1 MRDLS
6 QPTVPCRAFYDQ
18 LAAETEKRRQANPAA
33 TALDPQSGA
42 SPQLREELKAHIEAL
57 APQIVALSQDI
68 HAHPE
73 VGYHEFYAADAVAKL
88 LQAHGIEVERASFG
102 METSL
107 RAQIGACVSTPG
119 VGPCASTPDASPS
132 AGATSSAEVTF
143 SADNVGAALEGTAP
157 DASAVVAA
165 DAGHGE
171 KQPTIAILCEY
182 DALPGVGHGCG
193 HNVMCANSV
202 GAFLALAELE
212 KSHPGALGG
221 RVILQTTPAEECDTA
236 KEILAQRG
244 MLEGVDAA
252 IQTHSY
258 AYDLVDQAWLGVR
271 RMRVVFHGVS
281 AHAASAPFMGRNALD
296 AVTVAQVGMGLLRQH
311 MLPSDRMHAV
321 VTDGGL
327 VPNVV
332 PERAEMSVIV
342 RSLDAAT
349 LRDLV
354 ARVEDV
360 FRGAALAT
368 GCGVEIL
375 TGETTNEMPVRANGP
390 LSQAW
395 VRAQNTVGRTVLPR
409 GVITEVIAAGT
420 DFGNVSQ
427 RVPGIHPLIKIAPE
441 GTALHTHE
449 FATAAGSPLGDRAAV
464 DGAWGLASVAL
475 DYLSDPQLRQAV
487 RADFEASGGV
497 VDVASFWD

>member
-6 QPTVPCRAFYDQ
+6 QPTVPSRAFYDQ
-18 LAAETEKRRQANPAA
+18 LAVETEKRRQANPTA
-33 TALDPQSGA
+33 TALDPHGGA
-42 SPQLREELKAHIEAL
+42 STQLREELKAHIEAL

-73 VGYHEFYAADAVAKL
+73 VGYQEFYAADAVAKL
-88 LQAHGIEVERASFG
+88 LQAHSIEVERASFG

-107 RAQIGACVSTPG
+107 RAQIGGEA
-119 VGPCASTPDASPS
+119 ASPS
-132 AGATSSAEVTF
+132 AAAAGA
-143 SADNVGAALEGTAP
+143 NP
-157 DASAVVAA
+157 DAPAPAAGAVVAA
-165 DAGHGE
+165 DADRSE

-221 RVILQTTPAEECDTA
+221 QVILQTTPAEECDTA

-244 MLEGVDAA
+244 RLEGVDAA

-296 AVTVAQVGMGLLRQH
+296 AVTLAQVGMGLLRQH

-342 RSLDAAT
+342 RSLDSAT

-368 GCGVEIL
+368 GCGMEIL
-375 TGETTNEMPVRANGP
+375 TGETTNEMPVRANAP

-395 VRAQNTVGRTVLPR
+395 VRAQNAAGRTVLPR

-449 FATAAGSPLGDRAAV
+449 FATAAGSPQGDRAAV

>member
-6 QPTVPCRAFYDQ
+6 QPTVPSRAFYDQ
-18 LAAETEKRRQANPAA
+18 LAVETEKRRQANPTA
-33 TALDPQSGA
+33 TALDSHSGA
-42 SPQLREELKAHIEAL
+42 SQQLREELKAHIEAL

-73 VGYHEFYAADAVAKL
+73 VGYQEFYAADAVAKL

-107 RAQIGACVSTPG
+107 RAQIGGEAASSST
-119 VGPCASTPDASPS
+119 AA
-132 AGATSSAEVTF
+132 AG
-143 SADNVGAALEGTAP
+143 AP
-157 DASAVVAA
+157 DAGDNPDAPAPAAGAVVAA
-165 DAGHGE
+165 DGDRSE

-342 RSLDAAT
+342 RSLDSAT

-368 GCGVEIL
+368 GCGMEIL

-395 VRAQNTVGRTVLPR
+395 VRAQNAAGRTVLPR

>member
-6 QPTVPCRAFYDQ
+6 QPTVPSRAFYDQ
-18 LAAETEKRRQANPAA
+18 LAVETEKRRQANPTA
-33 TALDPQSGA
+33 TALDPHCGA
-42 SPQLREELKAHIEAL
+42 SQQLREELKAHIEAL

-73 VGYHEFYAADAVAKL
+73 VGYQEFYAADAVAKL
-88 LQAHGIEVERASFG
+88 LQAHSIEVERASFG

-107 RAQIGACVSTPG
+107 RAQIGGA
-119 VGPCASTPDASPS
+119 AASPS
-132 AGATSSAEVTF
+132 S
-143 SADNVGAALEGTAP
+143 
-157 DASAVVAA
+157 DAIAAA
-165 DAGHGE
+165 DAERSE

-296 AVTVAQVGMGLLRQH
+296 AVTLAQVGMGLLRQH

-342 RSLDAAT
+342 RSLDPAT

-395 VRAQNTVGRTVLPR
+395 VRAQNAAGRTVLPR

-475 DYLSDPQLRQAV
+475 EYLSDPQLRQAV
-487 RADFEASGGV
+487 RAAFEASGGV

>member
-6 QPTVPCRAFYDQ
+6 QPTVPSRAFYDQ
-18 LAAETEKRRQANPAA
+18 LAVETEKRRQANPTA
-33 TALDPQSGA
+33 TALDPHGGA
-42 SPQLREELKAHIEAL
+42 STQLREELKAHIEAL

-73 VGYHEFYAADAVAKL
+73 VGYQEFYAADAVAKL

-107 RAQIGACVSTPG
+107 RAQIGGEAATPSTDTAG
-119 VGPCASTPDASPS
+119 ANPDAPAPT
-132 AGATSSAEVTF
+132 AG
-143 SADNVGAALEGTAP
+143 
-157 DASAVVAA
+157 AVVAA
-165 DAGHGE
+165 DADRSE

-296 AVTVAQVGMGLLRQH
+296 AVTLAQVGMGLLRQH

-342 RSLDAAT
+342 RSLDSAT

-395 VRAQNTVGRTVLPR
+395 VRAQNAAGRTVLPR

-449 FATAAGSPLGDRAAV
+449 FATAAGSPQGDRAAV

>member
-6 QPTVPCRAFYDQ
+6 QPTVPSRAFYDQ
-18 LAAETEKRRQANPAA
+18 LAVETEKRRQANPTA
-33 TALDPQSGA
+33 TALDSHSGA
-42 SPQLREELKAHIEAL
+42 SQQLREELKAHIEAL
-57 APQIVALSQDI
+57 APQIVALSQHI

-73 VGYHEFYAADAVAKL
+73 VGYQEFYAADAVAKL

-107 RAQIGACVSTPG
+107 RAQIGGEA
-119 VGPCASTPDASPS
+119 ASPS
-132 AGATSSAEVTF
+132 A
-143 SADNVGAALEGTAP
+143 AAAGAP
-157 DASAVVAA
+157 DAGANPDAPAPAADAVVAA
-165 DAGHGE
+165 DADRSE

-202 GAFLALAELE
+202 GALLALAELE

-221 RVILQTTPAEECDTA
+221 QVILQTTPAEECDTA

-296 AVTVAQVGMGLLRQH
+296 AVTLAQVGMGLLRQH

-342 RSLDAAT
+342 RSLDSAT

-368 GCGVEIL
+368 GCGMEIL

-395 VRAQNTVGRTVLPR
+395 VRAQNVAGRTVLPR

-449 FATAAGSPLGDRAAV
+449 FATAAGSPQGDRAAV

-475 DYLSDPQLRQAV
+475 DYLNDPQLRQAV

>member
-6 QPTVPCRAFYDQ
+6 QPTVPSRAFYDQ
-18 LAAETEKRRQANPAA
+18 LAVETEKRRQANPTA
-33 TALDPQSGA
+33 TALDPHGGA
-42 SPQLREELKAHIEAL
+42 STQLREELKAHIEAL

-73 VGYHEFYAADAVAKL
+73 VGYQEFYAADAVAKL

-107 RAQIGACVSTPG
+107 RAQIGGEA
-119 VGPCASTPDASPS
+119 ASPS
-132 AGATSSAEVTF
+132 APAP
-143 SADNVGAALEGTAP
+143 TAG
-157 DASAVVAA
+157 AVVAA
-165 DAGHGE
+165 DADRSE

-212 KSHPGALGG
+212 KHHPGALGG

-395 VRAQNTVGRTVLPR
+395 VRAQNTAGRTVLPR

-449 FATAAGSPLGDRAAV
+449 FATAAGSPQGDRAAV

>member
-1 MRDLS
+1 MCDLS
-6 QPTVPCRAFYDQ
+6 QPTVPSRAFYDQ
-18 LAAETEKRRQANPAA
+18 LAVETEKRRQANPTA
-33 TALDPQSGA
+33 TALDSHSGA
-42 SPQLREELKAHIEAL
+42 SQQLREELKAHIEAL

-73 VGYHEFYAADAVAKL
+73 VGYQEFYAADAVAKL

-107 RAQIGACVSTPG
+107 RAQIGGEAASSST
-119 VGPCASTPDASPS
+119 AA
-132 AGATSSAEVTF
+132 AG
-143 SADNVGAALEGTAP
+143 AP
-157 DASAVVAA
+157 DAGDNPDAPAPAAGAVVAA
-165 DAGHGE
+165 DGDRSE

-342 RSLDAAT
+342 RSLDSAT

-368 GCGVEIL
+368 GCGMEIL

-395 VRAQNTVGRTVLPR
+395 VRAQNAAGRTVLPR

-449 FATAAGSPLGDRAAV
+449 FATAAGSPQGDRAAV

>member
-6 QPTVPCRAFYDQ
+6 QPTVPSRAFYDQ
-18 LAAETEKRRQANPAA
+18 LAVETEKRRQANPTA
-33 TALDPQSGA
+33 TALDPHGGA
-42 SPQLREELKAHIEAL
+42 SQQLREELKAHIEAL

-73 VGYHEFYAADAVAKL
+73 VGYQEFYAADAVAKL

-107 RAQIGACVSTPG
+107 RAQIGGEAASSST
-119 VGPCASTPDASPS
+119 AA
-132 AGATSSAEVTF
+132 AG
-143 SADNVGAALEGTAP
+143 AP
-157 DASAVVAA
+157 DAGDNPDAPAPAAGAVVAA
-165 DAGHGE
+165 DGDRSE

-221 RVILQTTPAEECDTA
+221 QVILQTTPAEECDTA

-395 VRAQNTVGRTVLPR
+395 VRAQNTAGRTVLPR

-497 VDVASFWD
+497 VDVASFWKK

>member
-6 QPTVPCRAFYDQ
+6 QPTVPSRAFYDQ
-18 LAAETEKRRQANPAA
+18 LAVETEKRRQANPTA
-33 TALDPQSGA
+33 TALDSHSGA
-42 SPQLREELKAHIEAL
+42 SQQLREELKAHIEAL

-73 VGYHEFYAADAVAKL
+73 VGYQEFYAADAVAKL

-107 RAQIGACVSTPG
+107 RAQIGGEAATPST
-119 VGPCASTPDASPS
+119 AA
-132 AGATSSAEVTF
+132 AGA
-143 SADNVGAALEGTAP
+143 NPAAPAP
-157 DASAVVAA
+157 AAGAVVAA
-165 DAGHGE
+165 DADRSE

-296 AVTVAQVGMGLLRQH
+296 AVTLAQVGMGLLRQH

-342 RSLDAAT
+342 RSLDSAT

-395 VRAQNTVGRTVLPR
+395 VRAQNAAGRTVLPR

-497 VDVASFWD
+497 VDVASFWDK

>member
-6 QPTVPCRAFYDQ
+6 QPTVPSRAFYDQ
-18 LAAETEKRRQANPAA
+18 LAVETEKRRQANPTA
-33 TALDPQSGA
+33 TALDPHGGA
-42 SPQLREELKAHIEAL
+42 STQLREELKAHIEAL

-73 VGYHEFYAADAVAKL
+73 VGYQEFYAADAVAKL

-107 RAQIGACVSTPG
+107 RAQIGGEA
-119 VGPCASTPDASPS
+119 ASPS
-132 AGATSSAEVTF
+132 APAP
-143 SADNVGAALEGTAP
+143 TAG
-157 DASAVVAA
+157 AVVAA
-165 DAGHGE
+165 DADRSE

-212 KSHPGALGG
+212 KHHPGALGG

-236 KEILAQRG
+236 KEVLAQRG

-296 AVTVAQVGMGLLRQH
+296 AVTLAQVGMGLLRQH

-342 RSLDAAT
+342 RSLDSAT

-368 GCGVEIL
+368 GCGMEIL

-449 FATAAGSPLGDRAAV
+449 FATAAGSPQGDRAAV

>member
-6 QPTVPCRAFYDQ
+6 QPTVPSRAFYDQ
-18 LAAETEKRRQANPAA
+18 LAVETEKRRQANPTA
-33 TALDPQSGA
+33 TALDSHSGA
-42 SPQLREELKAHIEAL
+42 SQQLREELKAHIEAL

-73 VGYHEFYAADAVAKL
+73 VGYQEFYAADAVAKL

-107 RAQIGACVSTPG
+107 RAQIGGEAASSST
-119 VGPCASTPDASPS
+119 AA
-132 AGATSSAEVTF
+132 AG
-143 SADNVGAALEGTAP
+143 AP
-157 DASAVVAA
+157 DAGDNPDAPAPAAGAVVAA
-165 DAGHGE
+165 DGDRSE

-296 AVTVAQVGMGLLRQH
+296 AVTLAQVGMGLLRQH

-395 VRAQNTVGRTVLPR
+395 VRAQNAAGRTVLPR

-497 VDVASFWD
+497 VDVASFWEK

>member
-6 QPTVPCRAFYDQ
+6 QPTVPSRAFYDQ
-18 LAAETEKRRQANPAA
+18 LAVETEKRRQANPTA
-33 TALDPQSGA
+33 TALDPHCGA
-42 SPQLREELKAHIEAL
+42 STQLREELKAHIEAL

-73 VGYHEFYAADAVAKL
+73 VGYQEFYAADAVAKL

-107 RAQIGACVSTPG
+107 RAQIGGEAATPSTD
-119 VGPCASTPDASPS
+119 T
-132 AGATSSAEVTF
+132 AG
-143 SADNVGAALEGTAP
+143 AP
-157 DASAVVAA
+157 DAGAVVAA
-165 DAGHGE
+165 DADRSE

>member
-6 QPTVPCRAFYDQ
+6 QPTVPSRAFYDQ
-18 LAAETEKRRQANPAA
+18 LAVETEKRRQANPTA
-33 TALDPQSGA
+33 TALDPHGGA
-42 SPQLREELKAHIEAL
+42 SAQLREELKAHIEAL

-73 VGYHEFYAADAVAKL
+73 VGYQEFYAADAVAKL

-119 VGPCASTPDASPS
+119 ASPS
-132 AGATSSAEVTF
+132 ADATF
-143 SADNVGAALEGTAP
+143 SADNAGAAREGTAP

-244 MLEGVDAA
+244 MLNGVDAA

-296 AVTVAQVGMGLLRQH
+296 AVTLAQVGMGLLRQH

-342 RSLDAAT
+342 RSLDSAT

-395 VRAQNTVGRTVLPR
+395 VRAQNAAGRTVLPR

-464 DGAWGLASVAL
+464 DGALGLASVAL
-475 DYLSDPQLRQAV
+475 DYLSDPQLREAV

-497 VDVASFWD
+497 VDVAFFWD

>member
-6 QPTVPCRAFYDQ
+6 QPTVPSRAFYDQ
-18 LAAETEKRRQANPAA
+18 LAVETEKRRQANPTA
-33 TALDPQSGA
+33 TALDPHCGA
-42 SPQLREELKAHIEAL
+42 STQLREELKAHIEAL

-73 VGYHEFYAADAVAKL
+73 VGYQEFYAADAVAKL

-107 RAQIGACVSTPG
+107 RAQIGGEA
-119 VGPCASTPDASPS
+119 ASPS
-132 AGATSSAEVTF
+132 A
-143 SADNVGAALEGTAP
+143 AAAGAP
-157 DASAVVAA
+157 DAGANPDAPAPAAGAVVAA
-165 DAGHGE
+165 DADRSE

-236 KEILAQRG
+236 KEVLAQRG
-244 MLEGVDAA
+244 MLNGVDAA

-296 AVTVAQVGMGLLRQH
+296 AVTLAQVGMGLLRQH

-395 VRAQNTVGRTVLPR
+395 VRAQNAAGRTVLPR

-449 FATAAGSPLGDRAAV
+449 FATAAGSPQGDRAAV

-475 DYLSDPQLRQAV
+475 DYLSDPQMRQAV
-487 RADFEASGGV
+487 RADFEATGGV

>member
-6 QPTVPCRAFYDQ
+6 QPTVPSRAFYDQ
-18 LAAETEKRRQANPAA
+18 LAVETEKRRQANPTA
-33 TALDPQSGA
+33 TALDPHCGA
-42 SPQLREELKAHIEAL
+42 SQQLREELKAHIEAL

-73 VGYHEFYAADAVAKL
+73 VGYQEFYAADAVAKL

-107 RAQIGACVSTPG
+107 RAQIGGEAASSST
-119 VGPCASTPDASPS
+119 AA
-132 AGATSSAEVTF
+132 AG
-143 SADNVGAALEGTAP
+143 AP
-157 DASAVVAA
+157 DAGANPDAPAPAAGAVVAA
-165 DAGHGE
+165 DADRSE

-236 KEILAQRG
+236 KEVLAQRG
-244 MLEGVDAA
+244 MLNGVDAA

-342 RSLDAAT
+342 RSLDSAT

-368 GCGVEIL
+368 GCGMEIL

-395 VRAQNTVGRTVLPR
+395 VRAQNAAGRTVLPR

-449 FATAAGSPLGDRAAV
+449 FATAAGSPQGDRAAV

>member
-6 QPTVPCRAFYDQ
+6 QPTVPSRAFYDQ

-33 TALDPQSGA
+33 TALDPHGGA
-42 SPQLREELKAHIEAL
+42 STQLREELKAHIEAL

-73 VGYHEFYAADAVAKL
+73 VGYQEFYAADAVAKL

-119 VGPCASTPDASPS
+119 ASPS
-132 AGATSSAEVTF
+132 ADATF
-143 SADNVGAALEGTAP
+143 SADNAGAVREGTALEGTAP
-157 DASAVVAA
+157 DTSAVVAA

-212 KSHPGALGG
+212 KRHPGALGG

-244 MLEGVDAA
+244 MLNGVDAA

-296 AVTVAQVGMGLLRQH
+296 AVTLAQVGMGLLRQH

-342 RSLDAAT
+342 RSLDSAT

-395 VRAQNTVGRTVLPR
+395 VRAQNAAGRTVLPR

-475 DYLSDPQLRQAV
+475 DYLSDPQLRAAV

-497 VDVASFWD
+497 VDVASFWEK

>member
-6 QPTVPCRAFYDQ
+6 QPTVPSRAFYDQ
-18 LAAETEKRRQANPAA
+18 LAVETEKRRQANPTA
-33 TALDPQSGA
+33 TALDPHSGA
-42 SPQLREELKAHIEAL
+42 SQQLREELKTHIEAL

-73 VGYHEFYAADAVAKL
+73 VGYQEFYAADAVAKL

-107 RAQIGACVSTPG
+107 RAQIGGEAAT
-119 VGPCASTPDASPS
+119 PS
-132 AGATSSAEVTF
+132 A
-143 SADNVGAALEGTAP
+143 AAAG
-157 DASAVVAA
+157 AVVAA
-165 DAGHGE
+165 DADRSE

-296 AVTVAQVGMGLLRQH
+296 AVTLAQVGMGLLRQH

-342 RSLDAAT
+342 RSLDSDT

-368 GCGVEIL
+368 GCGMEIL

-395 VRAQNTVGRTVLPR
+395 VRAQNAAGRTVLPR

-449 FATAAGSPLGDRAAV
+449 FATAAGSPQGDRAAV

>member
-6 QPTVPCRAFYDQ
+6 QPTVPSRAFYDQ
-18 LAAETEKRRQANPAA
+18 LAVETEKRRQANPTA
-33 TALDPQSGA
+33 TALDPHSGA
-42 SPQLREELKAHIEAL
+42 SQQLREELKAHIEAL

-73 VGYHEFYAADAVAKL
+73 VGYQEFYAADAVAKL

-107 RAQIGACVSTPG
+107 RAQIGGEA
-119 VGPCASTPDASPS
+119 ASPS
-132 AGATSSAEVTF
+132 AAAAGA
-143 SADNVGAALEGTAP
+143 NP
-157 DASAVVAA
+157 DAPAPAAGAVVAA
-165 DAGHGE
+165 DADRSE

-236 KEILAQRG
+236 KEVLAQRG

>member
-6 QPTVPCRAFYDQ
+6 QPTVPSRAFYDQ
-18 LAAETEKRRQANPAA
+18 LAIETEKRRQANPTA
-33 TALDPQSGA
+33 TALDPHYGA
-42 SPQLREELKAHIEAL
+42 STQLREELKAHIEAL

-73 VGYHEFYAADAVAKL
+73 VGYQEFYAADAVAKL

-107 RAQIGACVSTPG
+107 RAQIGGEA
-119 VGPCASTPDASPS
+119 ASPS
-132 AGATSSAEVTF
+132 AAAAGA
-143 SADNVGAALEGTAP
+143 NP
-157 DASAVVAA
+157 DAPAPAAGAVVAA
-165 DAGHGE
+165 DADRSE

-212 KSHPGALGG
+212 KNHPGALGG
-221 RVILQTTPAEECDTA
+221 QVILQTTPAEECDTA

-342 RSLDAAT
+342 RSLDSAT

-368 GCGVEIL
+368 GCGMEIL

-395 VRAQNTVGRTVLPR
+395 VRAQNAAGRTVLPR

-449 FATAAGSPLGDRAAV
+449 FATAAGSPQGDRAAV

-487 RADFEASGGV
+487 RADFEATGGV

>member
-6 QPTVPCRAFYDQ
+6 QPTVPSRAFYDQ
-18 LAAETEKRRQANPAA
+18 LAVETEKRRQANPTA
-33 TALDPQSGA
+33 TALDPHGGA
-42 SPQLREELKAHIEAL
+42 STQLREELKAHIEAL

-73 VGYHEFYAADAVAKL
+73 VGYQEFYAADAVAKL

-107 RAQIGACVSTPG
+107 RAQIGGEAASSST
-119 VGPCASTPDASPS
+119 AA
-132 AGATSSAEVTF
+132 AG
-143 SADNVGAALEGTAP
+143 AP
-157 DASAVVAA
+157 DAGDNPDAPAPAAGAVVAA
-165 DAGHGE
+165 DGDRSE

-354 ARVEDV
+354 TRVEDV

-395 VRAQNTVGRTVLPR
+395 VRAQNAAGRTVLPR

>member
-6 QPTVPCRAFYDQ
+6 QPTVPSRAFYDQ
-18 LAAETEKRRQANPAA
+18 LAVETEKRRQANPTA
-33 TALDPQSGA
+33 TALDSHSGA
-42 SPQLREELKAHIEAL
+42 SQQLREELKAHIEAL

-73 VGYHEFYAADAVAKL
+73 VGYQEFYAADAVAKL

-107 RAQIGACVSTPG
+107 RAQIGGEAASSST
-119 VGPCASTPDASPS
+119 AA
-132 AGATSSAEVTF
+132 AG
-143 SADNVGAALEGTAP
+143 AP
-157 DASAVVAA
+157 DAGDNPDAPAPAAGAVVAA
-165 DAGHGE
+165 DGDRSE

-202 GAFLALAELE
+202 GAFLALAELG

-342 RSLDAAT
+342 RSLDSAT

-395 VRAQNTVGRTVLPR
+395 VRAQNAAGRTVLPR

-449 FATAAGSPLGDRAAV
+449 FATAAGSPQGDRAAV

>member
-6 QPTVPCRAFYDQ
+6 QPTVPSRAFYDQ
-18 LAAETEKRRQANPAA
+18 LAVETEKRRQANPTA
-33 TALDPQSGA
+33 TALDPHGGA
-42 SPQLREELKAHIEAL
+42 STQLREELKARIEAL

-73 VGYHEFYAADAVAKL
+73 VGYQEFYAADAVAKL

-107 RAQIGACVSTPG
+107 RAQIGGEAATPSTDTAG
-119 VGPCASTPDASPS
+119 ANPDAPAPT
-132 AGATSSAEVTF
+132 AG
-143 SADNVGAALEGTAP
+143 
-157 DASAVVAA
+157 AVVAA
-165 DAGHGE
+165 DADRSE

-221 RVILQTTPAEECDTA
+221 QVILQTTPAEECDTA

-342 RSLDAAT
+342 RSLDSAT

-395 VRAQNTVGRTVLPR
+395 VRAQNAAGRTVLPR

-449 FATAAGSPLGDRAAV
+449 FATAAGSPQGDRAAV

>member
-6 QPTVPCRAFYDQ
+6 QPTVPSRAFYDQ
-18 LAAETEKRRQANPAA
+18 LAVETEKRRQANPTA
-33 TALDPQSGA
+33 TALDPHCGA
-42 SPQLREELKAHIEAL
+42 STQLREELKAHIEAL

-73 VGYHEFYAADAVAKL
+73 VGYQEFYAADAVAKL

-107 RAQIGACVSTPG
+107 RAQIGGEAATPSTDTAG
-119 VGPCASTPDASPS
+119 ANPDAPAPT
-132 AGATSSAEVTF
+132 AG
-143 SADNVGAALEGTAP
+143 
-157 DASAVVAA
+157 AVVAA
-165 DAGHGE
+165 DADRSE

-221 RVILQTTPAEECDTA
+221 QVILQTTPAEECDTA

-296 AVTVAQVGMGLLRQH
+296 AVTLAQVGMGLLRQH

-342 RSLDAAT
+342 RSLDSAT

-395 VRAQNTVGRTVLPR
+395 VRAQNAAGRTVLPR

-449 FATAAGSPLGDRAAV
+449 FATAAGSPQGDRAAV

>member
-6 QPTVPCRAFYDQ
+6 QPTVPSRAFYDQ
-18 LAAETEKRRQANPAA
+18 LAVETEKRRQANPTA
-33 TALDPQSGA
+33 TALDSHSGA
-42 SPQLREELKAHIEAL
+42 SQQLREELKAHIEAL

-73 VGYHEFYAADAVAKL
+73 VGYQEFYAADAVAKL

-107 RAQIGACVSTPG
+107 RAQIGGEAASSST
-119 VGPCASTPDASPS
+119 AA
-132 AGATSSAEVTF
+132 AG
-143 SADNVGAALEGTAP
+143 AP
-157 DASAVVAA
+157 DAGDNPDAPAPAAGAVVAA
-165 DAGHGE
+165 DGDRSE

-202 GAFLALAELE
+202 GAFLALAELG

-342 RSLDAAT
+342 RSLDSAT

-368 GCGVEIL
+368 GCGMEIL

-395 VRAQNTVGRTVLPR
+395 VRAQNAAGRTVLPR

-449 FATAAGSPLGDRAAV
+449 FATAAGSPQGDRAAV

>member
-6 QPTVPCRAFYDQ
+6 QPTVPSRAFYDQ
-18 LAAETEKRRQANPAA
+18 LAVETEKRRQANPTA
-33 TALDPQSGA
+33 TALDPHCGA
-42 SPQLREELKAHIEAL
+42 SQQLREELKAHIEAL

-73 VGYHEFYAADAVAKL
+73 VGYQEFYAADAVAKL
-88 LQAHGIEVERASFG
+88 LQAHSIEVERASFG

-107 RAQIGACVSTPG
+107 RAQIGGEA
-119 VGPCASTPDASPS
+119 ASPS
-132 AGATSSAEVTF
+132 AAVAGA
-143 SADNVGAALEGTAP
+143 NP
-157 DASAVVAA
+157 DAPAPAAGAVVAA
-165 DAGHGE
+165 DADRSE

-212 KSHPGALGG
+212 KHHPGALGG

-497 VDVASFWD
+497 VDVASFWEK

>member
-6 QPTVPCRAFYDQ
+6 QPTEPCRAFYDQ

-42 SPQLREELKAHIEAL
+42 SPQLREELKAQVEAL
-57 APQIVALSQDI
+57 SPQIMALSQDI

-119 VGPCASTPDASPS
+119 ASPS
-132 AGATSSAEVTF
+132 ADATF
-143 SADNVGAALEGTAP
+143 SADNAGAALEGTAP

-212 KSHPGALGG
+212 KRHPGALGG

-296 AVTVAQVGMGLLRQH
+296 AVTLAQVGMGLLRQH

-342 RSLDAAT
+342 RSLDSAT

-368 GCGVEIL
+368 GCGVEII

-395 VRAQNTVGRTVLPR
+395 VRAQNAAGRTVLPR

-497 VDVASFWD
+497 VDVASFWEK

>member
-6 QPTVPCRAFYDQ
+6 QPTEPCRAFYDQ

-42 SPQLREELKAHIEAL
+42 SPQLREELKAQVEAL
-57 APQIVALSQDI
+57 SPQIVALSQDI

-119 VGPCASTPDASPS
+119 ASPS
-132 AGATSSAEVTF
+132 ADATF
-143 SADNVGAALEGTAP
+143 SADNAGAALEGTAP
-157 DASAVVAA
+157 DTSAVVAA

-212 KSHPGALGG
+212 KRHPGALGG

-244 MLEGVDAA
+244 MLNGVDAA

-296 AVTVAQVGMGLLRQH
+296 AVTLAQVGMGLLRQH

-375 TGETTNEMPVRANGP
+375 TGKTTNEMPVRANGP

-395 VRAQNTVGRTVLPR
+395 VRAQNAAGRTVLPR

-475 DYLSDPQLRQAV
+475 DYLSDPQLRAAV

>member
-6 QPTVPCRAFYDQ
+6 QPTVPSRAFYDQ
-18 LAAETEKRRQANPAA
+18 LAVETEKRRQANPTA
-33 TALDPQSGA
+33 TALDPHGGA
-42 SPQLREELKAHIEAL
+42 SIQLREELKAHIEAL

-73 VGYHEFYAADAVAKL
+73 VGYQEFYAADAVAKL
-88 LQAHGIEVERASFG
+88 LQAHSIEVERASFG

-107 RAQIGACVSTPG
+107 RAQIGGEA
-119 VGPCASTPDASPS
+119 
-132 AGATSSAEVTF
+132 AGADATPSTDTA
-143 SADNVGAALEGTAP
+143 GAALEVTAP

-165 DAGHGE
+165 DADRSE

-212 KSHPGALGG
+212 KSHTGALGG

-449 FATAAGSPLGDRAAV
+449 FATAAGSPQGDRAAV

>member
-6 QPTVPCRAFYDQ
+6 QPTVPSRAFYDQ
-18 LAAETEKRRQANPAA
+18 LAIETEKRRQANPTA
-33 TALDPQSGA
+33 TALDPHCGA
-42 SPQLREELKAHIEAL
+42 STQLREELKAHIEAL

-73 VGYHEFYAADAVAKL
+73 VGYQEFYAADAVAKL
-88 LQAHGIEVERASFG
+88 LQAHGIEVERTSFG

-107 RAQIGACVSTPG
+107 RAQIGGEA
-119 VGPCASTPDASPS
+119 ASPS
-132 AGATSSAEVTF
+132 ADTAG
-143 SADNVGAALEGTAP
+143 AP
-157 DASAVVAA
+157 DAGDNPDAPALAAGAVVAA
-165 DAGHGE
+165 DADRSE

-236 KEILAQRG
+236 KEVLAQRG
-244 MLEGVDAA
+244 MLNGVDAA

-342 RSLDAAT
+342 RSLDSAT

-395 VRAQNTVGRTVLPR
+395 VRAQNAAGRTVLPR

-449 FATAAGSPLGDRAAV
+449 FATAAGSPQGDRAAV

>member
-6 QPTVPCRAFYDQ
+6 QPTVPSRAFYDQ
-18 LAAETEKRRQANPAA
+18 LAVETEKRRQANPTA
-33 TALDPQSGA
+33 TALDPHGGA
-42 SPQLREELKAHIEAL
+42 STQLREELKAHIEAL

-73 VGYHEFYAADAVAKL
+73 VGYQEFYAADAVAKL

-107 RAQIGACVSTPG
+107 RAQIGGEAASSST
-119 VGPCASTPDASPS
+119 AA
-132 AGATSSAEVTF
+132 AG
-143 SADNVGAALEGTAP
+143 AP
-157 DASAVVAA
+157 DAGDNPDAPAPAAGAVVAA
-165 DAGHGE
+165 DGDRSE

-212 KSHPGALGG
+212 KHHPGALGG

>member
-1 MRDLS
+1 MRNLS
-6 QPTVPCRAFYDQ
+6 QATVPSRAFYDQ
-18 LAAETEKRRQANPAA
+18 LAVETEKRRQANPTA
-33 TALDPQSGA
+33 TALDPHGGA
-42 SPQLREELKAHIEAL
+42 STQLREELKAHIEAL

-73 VGYHEFYAADAVAKL
+73 VGYQEFYAADAVAKL

-107 RAQIGACVSTPG
+107 RAQIGGEA
-119 VGPCASTPDASPS
+119 ASPS
-132 AGATSSAEVTF
+132 A
-143 SADNVGAALEGTAP
+143 AAAGAP
-157 DASAVVAA
+157 DAGDNPDAPAPAAGAVVAA
-165 DAGHGE
+165 DGDRSE

-244 MLEGVDAA
+244 MLNGVDAA

-342 RSLDAAT
+342 RSLDSAT

-368 GCGVEIL
+368 GCGMEIL

-395 VRAQNTVGRTVLPR
+395 VRAQNAAGRTVLPR

-449 FATAAGSPLGDRAAV
+449 FATAAGSPQGDRAAV

>member
-6 QPTVPCRAFYDQ
+6 QPTVPSRAFYDQ
-18 LAAETEKRRQANPAA
+18 LAVETEKRRQANPTA
-33 TALDPQSGA
+33 TALDPHGGA
-42 SPQLREELKAHIEAL
+42 STQLREELKAHIEAL

-73 VGYHEFYAADAVAKL
+73 VGYQEFYAADAVAKL

-107 RAQIGACVSTPG
+107 RAQIGGEAATPST
-119 VGPCASTPDASPS
+119 DA
-132 AGATSSAEVTF
+132 
-143 SADNVGAALEGTAP
+143 AD
-157 DASAVVAA
+157 AVVAA
-165 DAGHGE
+165 DADRSE

-212 KSHPGALGG
+212 KSYPGALGG

-342 RSLDAAT
+342 RSLDSAT

-354 ARVEDV
+354 SRVEDV

-395 VRAQNTVGRTVLPR
+395 VRAQNAAGRTVLPR

-449 FATAAGSPLGDRAAV
+449 FATAAGSPQGDRAAV

>member
-6 QPTVPCRAFYDQ
+6 QPTVPSRAFYDQ
-18 LAAETEKRRQANPAA
+18 LAVETEKRRQANPAA

-42 SPQLREELKAHIEAL
+42 SPQLREELKAQVEAL
-57 APQIVALSQDI
+57 SPQIVALSQDI

-119 VGPCASTPDASPS
+119 ASPS
-132 AGATSSAEVTF
+132 ADATF
-143 SADNVGAALEGTAP
+143 SADNAGAAREGTAP

-212 KSHPGALGG
+212 KRHPGALGG

-244 MLEGVDAA
+244 MLNGVDAA

-296 AVTVAQVGMGLLRQH
+296 AVTLAQVGMGLLRQH

-342 RSLDAAT
+342 RSLDSAT

-395 VRAQNTVGRTVLPR
+395 VRAQNAAGRTVLPR

-449 FATAAGSPLGDRAAV
+449 FATAAGSPLGDCAAV

-475 DYLSDPQLRQAV
+475 DYLSDPQLRAAV

-497 VDVASFWD
+497 VDVASFWEK

>member
-6 QPTVPCRAFYDQ
+6 QPTEPCRAFYDQ

-42 SPQLREELKAHIEAL
+42 SPQLREELKAQVEAL
-57 APQIVALSQDI
+57 SPQIVALSQDI

-119 VGPCASTPDASPS
+119 ASPS
-132 AGATSSAEVTF
+132 ADATF
-143 SADNVGAALEGTAP
+143 SADNAGAALEGTAP
-157 DASAVVAA
+157 DTSAVVAA

-212 KSHPGALGG
+212 KRHPGALGG

-244 MLEGVDAA
+244 MLNGVDAA

-296 AVTVAQVGMGLLRQH
+296 AVTLAQVGMGLLRQH

-368 GCGVEIL
+368 GCGMEIL

-449 FATAAGSPLGDRAAV
+449 FATAAGSPQGDRAAV

>member
-6 QPTVPCRAFYDQ
+6 QPTVPSRAFYDQ
-18 LAAETEKRRQANPAA
+18 LAVETEKRRQANPTA
-33 TALDPQSGA
+33 TALDPHCGA
-42 SPQLREELKAHIEAL
+42 STQLREELKAHIEAL

-73 VGYHEFYAADAVAKL
+73 VGYQEFYAADAVAKL

-107 RAQIGACVSTPG
+107 RAQIGGEA
-119 VGPCASTPDASPS
+119 ASPS
-132 AGATSSAEVTF
+132 A
-143 SADNVGAALEGTAP
+143 AAAGAP
-157 DASAVVAA
+157 DAGANPDAPAPAAGAVVAA
-165 DAGHGE
+165 DADRSE

-236 KEILAQRG
+236 KEVLAQRG
-244 MLEGVDAA
+244 MLNGVDAA

-342 RSLDAAT
+342 RSLDSAT

-368 GCGVEIL
+368 GCGMEIL
-375 TGETTNEMPVRANGP
+375 TGETTNEMPVRANAP

-395 VRAQNTVGRTVLPR
+395 VRAQNAAWRTVLPR

-449 FATAAGSPLGDRAAV
+449 FATAAGSPQGDRAAV

>member
-42 SPQLREELKAHIEAL
+42 SPQLREELKAQFEAL
-57 APQIVALSQDI
+57 SPQIVALSQDI

-119 VGPCASTPDASPS
+119 ASPS
-132 AGATSSAEVTF
+132 VDATF
-143 SADNVGAALEGTAP
+143 SADNAGAAREGTAP

-212 KSHPGALGG
+212 KRHPGALGG

-244 MLEGVDAA
+244 MLNGVDAA

-342 RSLDAAT
+342 RSLDSAT

-395 VRAQNTVGRTVLPR
+395 VRAQNAAGRTVLPR

-449 FATAAGSPLGDRAAV
+449 FATAAGSPLGDCAAV

-475 DYLSDPQLRQAV
+475 DYLSDPQLRAAV

>member
-6 QPTVPCRAFYDQ
+6 QPTVPSRAFYDQ
-18 LAAETEKRRQANPAA
+18 LAVETEKRRQANPTA
-33 TALDPQSGA
+33 TALDPHCGA
-42 SPQLREELKAHIEAL
+42 STQLREELKAHIEAL

-73 VGYHEFYAADAVAKL
+73 VGYQEFYAADAVAKL

-107 RAQIGACVSTPG
+107 RAQIGGEAASSST
-119 VGPCASTPDASPS
+119 AA
-132 AGATSSAEVTF
+132 AG
-143 SADNVGAALEGTAP
+143 AP
-157 DASAVVAA
+157 DAGDNPDAPAPAAGAVVAA
-165 DAGHGE
+165 DGDRSE

-221 RVILQTTPAEECDTA
+221 QVILQTTPAEECDTA

-342 RSLDAAT
+342 RSLDSAT

-368 GCGVEIL
+368 GCGMEIL

-395 VRAQNTVGRTVLPR
+395 VRAQNAAGRTVLPR

-449 FATAAGSPLGDRAAV
+449 FATAAGSPQGDRAAV

>member
-6 QPTVPCRAFYDQ
+6 QPTVPSRAFYDQ
-18 LAAETEKRRQANPAA
+18 LAVETEKRRQANPTA
-33 TALDPQSGA
+33 TALDPHGGA
-42 SPQLREELKAHIEAL
+42 SQQLREELKAHIEAL

-73 VGYHEFYAADAVAKL
+73 VGYQEFYAADAVAKL

-107 RAQIGACVSTPG
+107 RAQIGGEVAG
-119 VGPCASTPDASPS
+119 ADATPS
-132 AGATSSAEVTF
+132 AG
-143 SADNVGAALEGTAP
+143 DGAP
-157 DASAVVAA
+157 DAGAVVAA
-165 DAGHGE
+165 DAERSE

-212 KSHPGALGG
+212 KHHPGALGG

-296 AVTVAQVGMGLLRQH
+296 AVTLAQVGMGLLRQH

-342 RSLDAAT
+342 RSLDSAT

-354 ARVEDV
+354 SRVEDV

-395 VRAQNTVGRTVLPR
+395 VRAQNAAGRTVLPR

-449 FATAAGSPLGDRAAV
+449 FATAAGSPQGDRAAV

>member
-6 QPTVPCRAFYDQ
+6 QPTVPSRAFYDQ
-18 LAAETEKRRQANPAA
+18 LAVETEKRRQANPTA
-33 TALDPQSGA
+33 TALDPHGGA
-42 SPQLREELKAHIEAL
+42 SIQLREELKAHIEAL

-73 VGYHEFYAADAVAKL
+73 VGYQEFYAADAVAKL
-88 LQAHGIEVERASFG
+88 LQAHSIEVERASFG

-107 RAQIGACVSTPG
+107 RAQIGGEAATPST
-119 VGPCASTPDASPS
+119 AA
-132 AGATSSAEVTF
+132 AGA
-143 SADNVGAALEGTAP
+143 NPAAPAP
-157 DASAVVAA
+157 AAGAVVAA
-165 DAGHGE
+165 DADRSE

-354 ARVEDV
+354 TRVEDV

-464 DGAWGLASVAL
+464 DGAWSLASVAL